1 MERTEEEEE
10 GSRDSQK
17 LSFQFRKMSA
27 RLSAFAAL
35 NYSDSESDRETN
47 DNDNANR
54 ASTSENGTPVTETG
68 GMAFD
73 LGLGGSS
80 IYVNGAA
87 TTNQFVPVLHSNF
100 SLAPGQN
107 VLFGEH
113 TQIVGLMPGNVLVVK
128 GRYRVSA
135 LVGAASVDAFVVAA
149 GTAGQLVDASNLAS
163 LPCIRAVAGTPADHS
178 FPGLGASPFA
188 CVVQL
193 ASHDDNMDGLPLLYP
208 HLRYLYACEHSKN
221 SWSHHGHKYTFS
233 VLVEAEPNRV
243 ATSVPDSWAY
253 QLDRLALS
261 LAVAERKNRV
271 VLIVGNKNT
280 GKSSF
285 LKLLANT
292 LLSSANTITSAGVQ
306 VLDMDPGQPE
316 LCLSGCISLSTIT
329 SPLLGTVQSFR
340 VEKCAEVVKYL
351 GFNSPNIQPLNY
363 LRQLDQLINEVS
375 TSKNTIT
382 LINSPG
388 WVKGFGAEI
397 VSHLNT
403 NLDITSLIQLSDEL
417 RDLDIIREIPWNR
430 ETEIIRLPAA
440 NRSTHSFNT
449 YSPLIIRNAKL
460 LSYMHYDAMS
470 EKFNFNPLLLKS
482 PYRLSYLTPT
492 SDVRKMR
499 SFNGIIGVSIFDSQ
513 GVAIADVPQ
522 SLECQYV
529 ALVTISAE
537 KLFDM
542 GGQDAKPSSS
552 FPNCIHESFIH
563 SVPNTFHGLAIV
575 HSVDTRNET
584 INIYTPINT
593 VALAEKLASGKE
605 KLLLVKGRGEV
616 PMDEIYSTQ
625 LIKGSAMYWNNFGLS
640 CPPYV
645 NASLNND
652 VIGGK
657 TVGIRR
663 NIQRR

>member
-1 MERTEEEEE
+1 
-10 GSRDSQK
+10 
-17 LSFQFRKMSA
+17 MSA

-47 DNDNANR
+47 GNHNDNTSR
-54 ASTSENGTPVTETG
+54 ASAGANENDTPVAEMG

-73 LGLGGSS
+73 LGLGGAAMF
-80 IYVNGAA
+80 VNGAVA
-87 TTNQFVPVLHSNF
+87 TDHFVPILHSNF
-100 SLAPGQN
+100 SLVAEQN
-107 VLFGEH
+107 VVFDEQ
-113 TQIVGLMPGNVLVVK
+113 TQTVGLLPGNVLVVK
-128 GRYRVSA
+128 GRYRVSV
-135 LVGAASVDAFVVAA
+135 LCGVASVDSFVMTA

-163 LPCIRAVAGTPADHS
+163 LPCIRAAAGTPVDHS
-178 FPGLGASPFA
+178 LPGLSASPFA

-193 ASHDDNMDGLPLLYP
+193 ESHDDRLDRLPLLYP

-221 SWSHHGHKYTFS
+221 SWSHHGHSYTFS
-233 VLVEAEPNRV
+233 ALVEAEPNRV

-253 QLDRLALS
+253 QLGRLALS
-261 LAVAERKNRV
+261 FGVTDRRNKI

-292 LLSSANTITSAGVQ
+292 LLSAASTNAGVQ
-306 VLDMDPGQPE
+306 ILDIDPGQPE
-316 LCLSGCISLSTIT
+316 LCLSGCISLSNIT
-329 SPLLGTVQSFR
+329 SPLIGTVHSFL
-340 VEKCAEVVKYL
+340 VQKSTEVVKYL

-363 LRQLDQLINEVS
+363 LRQLDQLIDSVI

-397 VSHLNT
+397 IAHLNA

-430 ETEIIRLPAA
+430 ETEIVRLPAA

-460 LSYMHYDAMS
+460 LSYMHYDAVS
-470 EKFNFNPLLLKS
+470 RVFDFNPLLLKS

-492 SDVRKMR
+492 SDVRRMR
-499 SFNGIIGVSIFDSQ
+499 SFNGIVGVSIFDSQ
-513 GVAIADVPQ
+513 GVSVADVPQ

-529 ALVTISAE
+529 ALVTISIDTLLSLE
-537 KLFDM
+537 
-542 GGQDAKPSSS
+542 GQDPKPSSS
-552 FPNCIHESFIH
+552 SPNCITESFIH
-563 SVPNTFHGLAIV
+563 SVPSTFHGLAIV
-575 HSVDTRNET
+575 HSVDTQNQT
-584 INIYTPINT
+584 INIYTPIDT
-593 VALAEKLASGKE
+593 VTLSENLASGKE

-625 LIKGSAMYWNNFGLS
+625 LTKGPAMYWNNFGLS